1 MTNRKADSND
11 PKQPTKLTQQMK
23 AQLSTAEGLDDQSD
37 DDDNESQ
44 QPQYTFYVPDVES
57 QSDDADLYKNDPEY
71 DDDDDD
77 CGQEG
82 EDEEN
87 SLNGEVGSPADGRTV
102 LSDCTETYAEQ
113 SDKSDG
119 EKSSDTI
126 NQ

>member
-57 QSDDADLYKNDPEY
+57 QSDDADLYKDDPEY
-71 DDDDDD
+71 DDD